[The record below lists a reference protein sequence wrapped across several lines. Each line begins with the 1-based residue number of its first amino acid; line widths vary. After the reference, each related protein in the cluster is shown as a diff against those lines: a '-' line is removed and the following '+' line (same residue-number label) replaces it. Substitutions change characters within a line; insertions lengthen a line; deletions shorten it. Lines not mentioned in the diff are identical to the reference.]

1 MDPGPSEE
9 VSGMSITV
17 YVHPVFVVPL
27 VLIFGF
33 VFIKTLIEIIP

>member
-1 MDPGPSEE
+1 
-9 VSGMSITV
+9 MSITV

-33 VFIKTLIEIIP
+33 VFVKTLIEIIP

>member
-1 MDPGPSEE
+1 
-9 VSGMSITV
+9 MSITV

-33 VFIKTLIEIIP
+33 VVVKTLIELIP